1 MTEIIEILYKGTE
14 FQIELNKENE
24 KYNFEL
30 FLEKLKE
37 KVIDFN
43 EKSTLKLMTINTKEP
58 YQLINENNFED
69 IINNER
75 NGKNL
80 KIIVNLTQNNLINH
94 NINNSSLEK
103 RESDFSNKKDSSNEN
118 INNEKVNNENENKIN
133 NKIIEDDNSK
143 NLNEDNNINNEI
155 NNNNSE
161 QKNNNILN
169 GELSLKSEEIYKKL
183 QENEKKYTEIKKKK
197 NNPFKGEIC
206 MICNKEIQ
214 YIKYLC
220 CFCDKFSC
228 CENCEKNHSH
238 TMFKYKDS
246 NISYIF
252 SSYKFIEKTNNF
264 KLSNPINPFN
274 IFSIDILIE
283 PECDLNFSMKPN
295 QKIKVPITIK
305 NLSNTIINSD
315 NFIVIVRNFYFMNI
329 KYDDNKNFIINPKST
344 YQIIFDF
351 ESFNQIKSE
360 NIEFL
365 LFSNVINIKPNE
377 KNKFNIKVDINNDPE
392 EEALNKF
399 FSNYEKILLLNKEHK
414 KKILECVHKC
424 NKNLTPNDI
433 YILLKKYN
441 WNIEICNQYL

>member
-24 KYNFEL
+24 KYNYDL
-30 FLEKLKE
+30 FLENLKE
-37 KVIDFN
+37 KITDFS

-58 YQLINENNFED
+58 YLLINENNFED
-69 IINNER
+69 IINHER
-75 NGKNL
+75 NGNNL
-80 KIIVNLTQNNLINH
+80 KIIVNLTQNNLKNPQ
-94 NINNSSLEK
+94 INNSSFEK
-103 RESDFSNKKDSSNEN
+103 KESDFRYEKDLSNEN
-118 INNEKVNNENENKIN
+118 INNEKKISNK
-133 NKIIEDDNSK
+133 IEDDNLK
-143 NLNEDNNINNEI
+143 NLNEDNKTVNNEI
-155 NNNNSE
+155 DNNNSV
-161 QKNNNILN
+161 QKTNNILK
-169 GELSLKSEEIYKKL
+169 GELCLKSEEIYKKL
-183 QENEKKYTEIKKKK
+183 KENEKKYIEIKQKKK
-197 NNPFKGEIC
+197 NPFKNEIC
-206 MICNKEIQ
+206 MICNKEIE

-264 KLSNPINPFN
+264 KLSNSINPFN
-274 IFSIDILIE
+274 IFSIEILIE
-283 PECDLNFSMKPN
+283 PECDLNFSMRPN
-295 QKIKVPITIK
+295 QKIKVPIIIK

-315 NFIVIVRNFYFMNI
+315 NFIVIVRNFFYMNI
-329 KYDDNKNFIINPKST
+329 KNNDNKNFIINPKSN
-344 YQIIFDF
+344 YQLIFDF
-351 ESFNQIKSE
+351 ESFEQIKTE

-365 LFSNVINIKPNE
+365 LFSNEINIKENE

-392 EEALNKF
+392 EIALNKF
-399 FSNYEKILLLNKEHK
+399 FSSYESILLLNKEHK

-424 NKNLTPNDI
+424 NKNITPNDI
-433 YILLKKYN
+433 YILLKKNN